1 MPSVSTVVPFERNE
15 EEIPWAAI
23 QVAVAHMIAQP
34 ELKIIKGD
42 SWSVYRTANNIR
54 IDIHQ

>member
-1 MPSVSTVVPFERNE
+1 MPLERDEGEEVP
-15 EEIPWAAI
+15 WLAI
-23 QVAVAHMIAQP
+23 QVAVDHMLKQP

-54 IDIHQ
+54 IDIHQIGE